1 MSNISDSNPL
11 QEILDQQSNTPPP
24 PAKKPRNSFRAA
36 IVILVILIGI
46 TLVALVY
53 IGLSGRQAQQ
63 ASYNQTA
70 AYIYAANTA
79 TVEAATLQANLEH
92 MQQTQNALPTA
103 TATPKPTNTPVI
115 AQGTSTPL
123 ISIADLAHTATLSA
137 MLTQV
142 AKGGQGG
149 LGTPTAL
156 PKTGFVEDMGLPL
169 LAMLTVLC
177 IVLILVVRR
186 ARKEMKV
193 RS

>member
-24 PAKKPRNSFRAA
+24 PARKPRNSFRAA
-36 IVILVILIGI
+36 IVILAILIGI
-46 TLVALVY
+46 TLLALVY

-63 ASYNQTA
+63 TSYNQTA

-115 AQGTSTPL
+115 AQGTPTPL

-142 AKGGQGG
+142 AKGG
-149 LGTPTAL
+149 LATATAL

>member
-11 QEILDQQSNTPPP
+11 QEILDQQSTTPPP

-79 TVEAATLQANLEH
+79 TVQAATLQANLEH
-92 MQQTQNALPTA
+92 MQQTQNAIPTA
-103 TATPKPTNTPVI
+103 TSTPKPTNTPVI
-115 AQGTSTPL
+115 AQATPTPL

-142 AKGGQGG
+142 AKTA
-149 LGTPTAL
+149 LATPTAL
-156 PKTGFVEDMGLPL
+156 PKTGLAEDMGLPL

-193 RS
+193 QN

>member
-11 QEILDQQSNTPPP
+11 QEILDQQSNAPLPPV
-24 PAKKPRNSFRAA
+24 KKPRNSFRAA

-70 AYIYAANTA
+70 AFIYAANTA

-103 TATPKPTNTPVI
+103 TSTPKPTNTPVI

-123 ISIADLAHTATLSA
+123 ISIADLGHTATLAA

-142 AKGGQGG
+142 AKGA

>member
-1 MSNISDSNPL
+1 
-11 QEILDQQSNTPPP
+11 
-24 PAKKPRNSFRAA
+24 
-36 IVILVILIGI
+36 VILAILIGI
-46 TLVALVY
+46 TLLALVY

-115 AQGTSTPL
+115 AQGTPTPL

-142 AKGGQGG
+142 AKGG
-149 LGTPTAL
+149 LATATAL

>member
-11 QEILDQQSNTPPP
+11 QEILDQQSSAPPP
-24 PAKKPRNSFRAA
+24 KPKKPATRNSFRTA
-36 IVILVILIGI
+36 IVILIILIG
-46 TLVALVY
+46 LAVVGLLYV
-53 IGLSGRQAQQ
+53 GLSGRQAQQ

-79 TVEAATLQANLEH
+79 TVEAATQQANLEH

-103 TATPKPTNTPVI
+103 TSTPKPTNTPVI

-123 ISIADLAHTATLSA
+123 ISVADLAHTATLAA

-142 AKGGQGG
+142 AKGGG
-149 LGTPTAL
+149 LATPTAL

-193 RS
+193 RN